1 MRIAVVGTGY
11 VGLVTGTCFAETG
24 VTVTCV
30 DIDKEKISLLRMAKP
45 PIYEPGLETMIR
57 RNAEKGRL
65 FFTSDIAEALDK
77 CEVVFITVGTPPG
90 EDGSADLTHVLAVA
104 HDIGRTMKDYLVVVT
119 KSTVPVGS
127 SALVREAV
135 QEELTKRKV
144 EIYFDVASNPEFLK
158 EGDAIEDFLRPE
170 RIVIGVDED
179 DAEEIMRRLYKPFIL
194 NQHPI
199 LFMDIASAELTKYA
213 ANAMLA
219 TRISFINEIAN
230 LCDILGADVNLVRKG
245 IGADSRIGNKFL
257 YPGVGYGGSC
267 FPKDTKALI
276 RTAEEKGYS
285 MNVVKA
291 VDLTNEQQKGIM
303 FTKIKEHFGR
313 DLKGRVFAMWG
324 LTFKPQT
331 DDTRESPAMVII
343 SLLLAAGA
351 SVQAYDPAGI
361 PEVKNKLG
369 DAITYATDP
378 YLACENADALLLV
391 TEWSEFRLPDWEE
404 ISRKLKHQVIFD
416 GRNIYD
422 PNELRRMGFEYYG
435 IGRR

>member
-30 DIDKEKISLLRMAKP
+30 DIDREKIRLLQMAKP

-57 RNAEKGRL
+57 RNAEKGHL
-65 FFTSDIAEALDK
+65 FFTADITEALNK

-90 EDGSADLTHVLAVA
+90 EDGSADLTHVIKVA
-104 HDIGRTMKDYLVVVT
+104 HEIGRVMTDYLVVVT

-127 SALVREAV
+127 SELVRKAV
-135 QEELTKRKV
+135 QEELTIRNKK
-144 EIYFDVASNPEFLK
+144 IPFDVASNPEFLK

-170 RIVIGVDED
+170 RIVIGVDSD
-179 DAEEIMRRLYKPFIL
+179 RAGEIMRKLYKPFIL

-245 IGADSRIGNKFL
+245 IGSDSRIGNKFL

-267 FPKDTKALI
+267 FPKDIKALI
-276 RTAEEKGYS
+276 RTSEENGYS
-285 MNVVKA
+285 MNLIKA
-291 VDLTNEQQKGIM
+291 VELTNEQQKGRLLV
-303 FTKIKEHFGR
+303 KIKEHFGNE
-313 DLKGRVFAMWG
+313 LTGLVFAVWG

-331 DDTRESPAMVII
+331 DDTRKSPSMTVILK
-343 SLLLAAGA
+343 LLEAGA
-351 SVQAYDPAGI
+351 TVKVYDPAGM
-361 PEVKNKLG
+361 PEVKEKLG
-369 DAITYATDP
+369 DRITFANDP
-378 YLACENADALLLV
+378 YQAAEGADALLLI
-391 TEWSEFRLPDWEE
+391 TEWAEFRSPDWDEVAN
-404 ISRKLKHQVIFD
+404 RLRNKVIFD
-416 GRNIYD
+416 GRNVYD
-422 PNELRRMGFEYYG
+422 PADLKRMGFEYYG

>member
-24 VTVTCV
+24 VTVSCV
-30 DIDKEKISLLRMAKP
+30 DIDKEKIRLLQMAKP

-57 RNAEKGRL
+57 RNAEKGHL
-65 FFTSDIAEALDK
+65 FFTADITEALNK

-90 EDGSADLTHVLAVA
+90 EDGSADLTHVIKVA
-104 HDIGRTMKDYLVVVT
+104 HEIGRVMTDYLVVVT

-127 SALVREAV
+127 SELVRKAV
-135 QEELTKRKV
+135 QEEL
-144 EIYFDVASNPEFLK
+144 EIRNKKIPFDVASNPEFLK

-170 RIVIGVDED
+170 RIVIGVDSD
-179 DAEEIMRRLYKPFIL
+179 RAGEIMRKLYKPFIL

-245 IGADSRIGNKFL
+245 IGSDSRIGNKFL

-267 FPKDTKALI
+267 FPKDIKALI
-276 RTAEEKGYS
+276 RTSEENGYS
-285 MNVVKA
+285 MNLIKA
-291 VDLTNEQQKGIM
+291 VELTNEQQKGRLLV
-303 FTKIKEHFGR
+303 KIKEHFGNE
-313 DLKGRVFAMWG
+313 LTGLVFAVWG

-331 DDTRESPAMVII
+331 DDTRESPSMTVILK
-343 SLLLAAGA
+343 LLEAGA
-351 SVQAYDPAGI
+351 TVKVYDPAGMS
-361 PEVKNKLG
+361 EVKEKLG
-369 DAITYATDP
+369 DRITYANDP
-378 YLACENADALLLV
+378 YQAAEGADALLLV
-391 TEWSEFRLPDWEE
+391 TEWAEFRSPDWDEVA
-404 ISRKLKHQVIFD
+404 SRLRNKVIFD
-416 GRNIYD
+416 GRNVYD
-422 PNELRRMGFEYYG
+422 PSDLKRMGFEYYG

>member
-30 DIDKEKISLLRMAKP
+30 DIDREKINLLRMAKP

-65 FFTSDIAEALDK
+65 FFTTDIAEALDK

-90 EDGSADLTHVLAVA
+90 EDGSADLSHVLEVA

-135 QEELTKRKV
+135 QEELTKRKA

-291 VDLTNEQQKGIM
+291 VDLTNELQKGIM
-303 FTKIKEHFGR
+303 FAKIKEHFGR
-313 DLKGRVFAMWG
+313 DLSGRVFAMWG

-361 PEVKNKLG
+361 PEVKIKLG
-369 DAITYATDP
+369 DKITYATDP
-378 YLACENADALLLV
+378 YQACENADALLLL

-404 ISRKLKHQVIFD
+404 ISSKLKHQVIFD

>member
-30 DIDKEKISLLRMAKP
+30 DIDREKISLLRMAKP

-135 QEELTKRKV
+135 QEELTKRKA

-313 DLKGRVFAMWG
+313 DLTGRIFAMWG

-378 YLACENADALLLV
+378 YRACENADALLLI